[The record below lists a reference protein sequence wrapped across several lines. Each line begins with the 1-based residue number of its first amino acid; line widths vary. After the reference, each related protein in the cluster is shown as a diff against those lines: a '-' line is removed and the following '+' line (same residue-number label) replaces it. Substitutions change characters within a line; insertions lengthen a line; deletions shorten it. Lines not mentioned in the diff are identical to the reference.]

1 MENNETN
8 GKDGQSES
16 SVGVGCESSSLSMVD
31 IDCYTVNMIELCLR
45 SRTLLVAG
53 TCHVIVYQFSTAEET
68 LELVV
73 IKFSVLYLP
82 YWSRKYNII
91 WRKEKVFCYW
101 ASEDLICKLPRMVH
115 VLSCHDSGNK
125 HEIWQHEHE
134 AIVASHK
141 LKHAGVLLSW
151 LYDNFKFQ
159 IKWRWQVYSFVHLE
173 WNFYVQDM
181 RCTGR

>member
-1 MENNETN
+1 MLRCLYKLSTSKIFEKNTNSIVENNETN

-82 YWSRKYNII
+82 Y
-91 WRKEKVFCYW
+91 
-101 ASEDLICKLPRMVH
+101 
-115 VLSCHDSGNK
+115 
-125 HEIWQHEHE
+125 
-134 AIVASHK
+134 
-141 LKHAGVLLSW
+141 
-151 LYDNFKFQ
+151 
-159 IKWRWQVYSFVHLE
+159 
-173 WNFYVQDM
+173 
-181 RCTGR
+181 